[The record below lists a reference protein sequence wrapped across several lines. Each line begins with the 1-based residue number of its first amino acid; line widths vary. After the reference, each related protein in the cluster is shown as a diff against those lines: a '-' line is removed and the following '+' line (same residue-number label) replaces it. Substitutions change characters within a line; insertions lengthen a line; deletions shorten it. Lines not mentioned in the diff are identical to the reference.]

1 METKFED
8 INTEKQIHWVE
19 TSREM
24 MNHVQESDYHTK
36 ENNKTFVC
44 ESCKTNEMLSIW
56 VEIIPHS
63 GKRSIKG
70 L

>member
-1 METKFED
+1 M
-8 INTEKQIHWVE
+8 E